1 MPGTGVPPQG
11 VEHRARVD
19 SGSVLLVGFR
29 PVVINSG
36 QKGAEHISNLRFA
49 RGERNHGQSAHPNF
63 SPNRRRSE
71 LRGQGRSGQNGTG
84 HPTSFRVRF
93 ARTRRGFLPLSHP
106 PISPEERFAKVVK
119 VLLTNSKVT
128 QSEKKGFGSSA
139 LTINGR
145 IFATLNHEGKL
156 LVKLPKL
163 RVDALVASGK
173 GERFDSGRGRLMKE
187 WATIEPVSGDLWLP
201 LAREALNFVASK
213 G

>member
-1 MPGTGVPPQG
+1 MLLGV
-11 VEHRARVD
+11 
-19 SGSVLLVGFR
+19 R

-36 QKGAEHISNLRFA
+36 PERGRTYISFGVA
-49 RGERNHGQSAHPNF
+49 RGERDHGPSAHQNF
-63 SPNRRRSE
+63 SPNHCRSE
-71 LRGQGRSGQNGTG
+71 LRAQDRSGPNGTS

-93 ARTRRGFLPLSHP
+93 ARTRRGFVPLSHP

-119 VLLTNSKVT
+119 ALLTNSKVT

-173 GERFDSGRGRLMKE
+173 GERFDSGRGRPMKE

-213 G
+213 R

>member
-1 MPGTGVPPQG
+1 
-11 VEHRARVD
+11 
-19 SGSVLLVGFR
+19 
-29 PVVINSG
+29 
-36 QKGAEHISNLRFA
+36 
-49 RGERNHGQSAHPNF
+49 
-63 SPNRRRSE
+63 
-71 LRGQGRSGQNGTG
+71 
-84 HPTSFRVRF
+84 
-93 ARTRRGFLPLSHP
+93 LSHP

-128 QSEKKGFGSSA
+128 QSEKKGFGASA